1 LNFFLPAEYTS
12 FARIILRSRYD
23 IVGVVQEIDIS
34 LVDRIIDR
42 SGSDPEALIGILQDI
57 QGEFRYLPIPVL
69 KLVAEKLGVP
79 VNRIWAVV
87 TFYEAFTLEP
97 LGHYHLQVCTGT
109 ACHVR
114 GATEIVRAIEDELM
128 IASGHTTPDGLFS
141 LECVHCVGACAMG
154 PVIAVGDE
162 FFGHL
167 TRSKALDLIGELRSR
182 SEDEKP

>member
-1 LNFFLPAEYTS
+1 MA
-12 FARIILRSRYD
+12 IL
-23 IVGVVQEIDIS
+23 VNEIDID

-57 QGEFRYLPIPVL
+57 QAEWHYLPMPALTRIADRLSIPY
-69 KLVAEKLGVP
+69 
-79 VNRIWAVV
+79 NRVWAVV

-97 LGHYHLQVCTGT
+97 LGKYHIQICTGT

-114 GATEIVRAIEDELM
+114 GVIEIVRALEDELM
-128 IASGHTTPDGLFS
+128 IATGHTTPDGEFS
-141 LECVHCVGACAMG
+141 LECAHCLGACSMG

-167 TRSKALDLIGELRSR
+167 TRSKALGIIEELRRR
-182 SEDEKP
+182 SGVTSK